1 MADSTIRYPYRTFR
15 YTVEIDG
22 IARGGFSEVSG
33 FDLNVDVVEYR
44 EGDDLRNTP
53 RKLPGLTKYGNI
65 TFKWGVVGDME
76 MLDWLYTVASS
87 DQAPPT
93 GVERKNITVTLID
106 DTGADGPQWTI
117 INAWPVRYSIPDLNA
132 LGSEVAIESIE
143 ICHAGLTRVSSGDA
157 GTPSAV

>member
-106 DTGADGPQWTI
+106 DTRRGRPAVDHHQRLAGPLLDPRSQRLRQRGRHR
-117 INAWPVRYSIPDLNA
+117 VDR
-132 LGSEVAIESIE
+132 
-143 ICHAGLTRVSSGDA
+143 GLPR
-157 GTPSAV
+157 GTH

>member
-1 MADSTIRYPYRTFR
+1 MADSTIRYQYRTFR

-117 INAWPVRYSIPDLNA
+117 INASRSA
-132 LGSEVAIESIE
+132 
-143 ICHAGLTRVSSGDA
+143 TRSPIS
-157 GTPSAV
+157 TP